1 MLALVSACSMNP
13 TPASPGP
20 QESTPG
26 PQPSRFIST
35 EPLPSASVPSGTP
48 ATLSAPRLAA
58 IQADLRTRGVAPEAV
73 QVISAENVTFNDGSL
88 GCPKPGVQYTQALVD
103 GMRVVVAVG
112 GRTYDYRF
120 GTGDTP
126 VLCEPA
132 APRASSS
139 TR

>member
-26 PQPSRFIST
+26 PQPSRFITT

-88 GCPKPGVQYTQALVD
+88 GCPAPGQQYTQAQVE
-103 GMRVVVAVG
+103 GTRVVVEAAG
-112 GRTYDYRF
+112 TQYDYRF
-120 GTGDTP
+120 GTSDTP
-126 VLCEPA
+126 HLCQNGPA
-132 APRASSS
+132 ATSS